1 MRSYPFLTVDV
12 FTGDRF
18 GGNPLAVIL
27 DARGLSDREM
37 QQLATEFNYAEST
50 FVLPPDNPAH
60 TAKVR
65 IFNRVNEMPF
75 AGHPNVGTALVLA
88 WTRQGL
94 GDQLVFEEKAGLVH
108 ITLGRGAGG
117 VAESA
122 SINAPESL
130 STGVTLPV
138 ETIAACLGLA
148 PGDIRTGTHPPM
160 SASVGMPFVHV
171 EVSPDA
177 LSRTVPQP
185 GPWQQT
191 LERYREEL
199 NRELAVF
206 HYAHAGN
213 GKLRA
218 RMFAPE
224 MGIWEDAATGS
235 ASAALVAL
243 LLSRS
248 EAPEL
253 VLDISQGVEMGRPS
267 RIAARA
273 WRTGEG
279 IRSSVAGGAVTVF
292 RGEAM
297 L

>member
-1 MRSYPFLTVDV
+1 MRSYPYVTVDV
-12 FTGDRF
+12 FTTDRF

-50 FVLPPDNPAH
+50 FVLPPDDPAH
-60 TAKVR
+60 TARVR

-94 GDQLVFEEKAGLVH
+94 GDQLVFEEKAGLVPV
-108 ITLGRGAGG
+108 TLGRGADGK
-117 VAESA
+117 ATSA
-122 SINAPESL
+122 LITAPEPL

-138 ETIAACLGLA
+138 DTIAACLGLTPA
-148 PGDIRTGTHPPM
+148 EIRTGTHPPI
-160 SASVGMPFVHV
+160 STSVGMPFLMV
-171 EVSPDA
+171 EVEPDA

-185 GPWQQT
+185 GPWQET
-191 LERYREEL
+191 LAAWSEKL
-199 NRELAVF
+199 NRELAIF
-206 HYAHAGN
+206 HYAHAGA

-235 ASAALVAL
+235 ASAALAAL
-243 LLSRS
+243 LLSKS
-248 EAPEL
+248 DAKEL
-253 VLDISQGVEMGRPS
+253 SFDISQGIEMGRPS
-267 RIAARA
+267 RIAARS
-273 WRTGEG
+273 WRQGDG
-279 IRSSVAGGAVTVF
+279 IRASIAGGAVTVF
-292 RGEAM
+292 RGEAT